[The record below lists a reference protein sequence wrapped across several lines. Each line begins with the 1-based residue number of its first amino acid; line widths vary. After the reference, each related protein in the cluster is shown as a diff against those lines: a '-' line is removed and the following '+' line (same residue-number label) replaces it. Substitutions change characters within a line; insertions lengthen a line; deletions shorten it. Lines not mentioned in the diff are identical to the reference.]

1 MHQSLT
7 LKILGTMIHVLLVL
21 TLSSTDIIMHA
32 VTDFS
37 DQPIT
42 VEVPANGDQRFTL
55 SEFFTVV
62 DDNID
67 EDEQSFAI
75 VAEIGPDVP
84 EKIKCFQFGVGEA
97 GCRGRRGA
105 TEIRIYDNDRELF
118 TYGSF
123 AVLPWAR
130 MRFTVLGSYISV
142 SVCSVC
148 LSVTTFSATTRKKS
162 KKER

>member
-1 MHQSLT
+1 MFSLFS
-7 LKILGTMIHVLLVL
+7 LFPRPI
-21 TLSSTDIIMHA
+21 SS

-42 VEVPANGDQRFTL
+42 VEVPANGGRRFTL

-75 VAEIGPDVP
+75 VAAIGPDVP
-84 EKIKCFQFGVGEA
+84 EQIKCFQFGEGEV

-118 TYGSF
+118 TYH
-123 AVLPWAR
+123 VC
-130 MRFTVLGSYISV
+130 FTLGAHAQRVLGS
-142 SVCSVC
+142 
-148 LSVTTFSATTRKKS
+148 
-162 KKER
+162 